1 MLEPIEP
8 REAEVLIQKYV
19 SGELTPE
26 EATRLLARLK
36 AQPSLGEALLGQME
50 IDLLLRELA
59 GAMGQDS
66 QLTESGSSVPAGTGP
81 LIALPRPTALPASRR
96 HSWRSTPLWVTG
108 LAAALALVAGYW
120 FWPEKDNLPR
130 LRRSS
135 AGVEVQR
142 GEERLPATR
151 KLHLQPGDIVE
162 TGPGQS
168 AVVEFAREGTC
179 LELKEQTRLGL
190 SDFEKGKHFVL
201 QRGRLEAVVAHQ
213 PAGEPL
219 AVATPQAEAS
229 VKGTKFS
236 LASQWEATWL
246 KVMKGEVEMRSRS
259 ADLFQPVVAGQ
270 FAVAAKNLELKARP
284 IGQSGLRVPV
294 PVDPRVVSTGGDGNW
309 EVDENTVRQG
319 KVSVLPDQKRSGP
332 RDPNPFSWFSRQIPV
347 VGNIEL
353 SLQARLDAVVE
364 DPGPLGNSHF
374 GLTLILDRKH
384 FNFMCERN
392 PAGEGVAKLYS
403 FVIEGSPR
411 LEGGETDRRVSI
423 PLLFQTGQTFQFKI
437 RLARLT
443 DGQVQLQARVWPRGK
458 PEPAVWQ
465 LEAIRNAP
473 PVQPLLEF
481 GTRHCACTFTEM
493 YVVLI
498 E

>member
-1 MLEPIEP
+1 MHEPIDP

-26 EATRLLARLK
+26 EAARLLARLK
-36 AQPSLGEALLGQME
+36 ARPSLGATLLGQME
-50 IDLLLRELA
+50 IDLLLREL
-59 GAMGQDS
+59 GCAMGRDRQPTWS
-66 QLTESGSSVPAGTGP
+66 ASSVPAPADPFTE
-81 LIALPRPTALPASRR
+81 LPFPTAVPASRR
-96 HSWRSTPLWVTG
+96 HSWSSTALWPAG

-120 FWPEKDNLPR
+120 AWPDKENLPR
-130 LRRSS
+130 LGRSS

-168 AVVEFAREGTC
+168 AVVEFAREGTRLV
-179 LELKEQTRLGL
+179 LEEQTQLGL
-190 SDFEKGKHFVL
+190 SGFEKGKHFVL
-201 QRGRLEAVVAHQ
+201 QRGRLEATVSRQ
-213 PAGEPL
+213 PAGESL
-219 AVATPQAEAS
+219 GVATPQAEAS
-229 VKGTKFS
+229 VKGTRFS

-246 KVMKGEVEMRSRS
+246 KVTKGEVELHSKS
-259 ADLFQPVVAGQ
+259 ADLSQPVVAGQ
-270 FAVAAKNLELKARP
+270 FAVAAANVELKARP

-309 EVDENTVRQG
+309 EVDGNTVRQS

-347 VGNIEL
+347 AGNIEL
-353 SLQARLDAVVE
+353 SLQVRLDAVVE

-392 PAGEGVAKLYS
+392 PIGEGVAKLYS
-403 FVIEGSPR
+403 FVVEGSPR
-411 LEGGETDRRVSI
+411 LEGGETDRRVSM
-423 PLLFQTGQTFQFKI
+423 PLSFQTGQTFQFKI
-437 RLARLT
+437 RLTRLSE
-443 DGQVQLQARVWPRGK
+443 GQVQLQARVWPRGK

-481 GTRHCACTFTEM
+481 GTRRCACTFTETH
-493 YVVLI
+493 VVLI